1 MAIHCGVCNYEP
13 GNVEMFVNAA
23 GFNCIMHVQFS
34 ENVIYFCTHLW
45 PFLIKSTYYVVSASL
60 HGSF

>member
-1 MAIHCGVCNYEP
+1 
-13 GNVEMFVNAA
+13 MFVNAA

-34 ENVIYFCTHLW
+34 ENFIYFCTHLW